1 MSKVV
6 DITDK
11 LNFEESPKLIIKG
24 EEYTVDDSAETM
36 LKMMALFDDKTEAEA
51 VPEAF
56 RLLFSESDRKKIS
69 ELKLNFKNFAT
80 VIECAMNLIRGVGD
94 DEGSP
99 S

>member
-36 LKMMALFDDKTEAEA
+36 
-51 VPEAF
+51 
-56 RLLFSESDRKKIS
+56 
-69 ELKLNFKNFAT
+69 
-80 VIECAMNLIRGVGD
+80 
-94 DEGSP
+94 
-99 S
+99 

>member
-69 ELKLNFKNFAT
+69 DFKLNFKDFTT
-80 VIECAMNLIRGVGD
+80 VIEYAMNLIRGVGD

>member
-69 ELKLNFKNFAT
+69 DFKLNFKDFTT